1 MLICNKIKKAVIL
14 AALAVVMVPS
24 AASACNPINP
34 ICLFKKMLKACP
46 GLPVFDFV
54 SVPAII
60 PHVPAA
66 LSREAQNKAKEFADK
81 KLEQIRSVGKPADV
95 KMPKTISV
103 KGAELPNGKEIA
115 SLEAFPKVDGE
126 DPLKIAQAVEVL
138 FLRPGWQDGGES
150 GFSSYDMELM
160 AYYRKQ
166 FQLNNI
172 VEAVGFYT
180 VLDSK
185 IEELMASAE
194 KIQSQLESADDLNK
208 SERVNYEANL
218 LEYQLQ
224 IVYNQLLAL
233 KVQLVA
239 VADLVGLQP
248 ILTEPLLGKM

>member
-1 MLICNKIKKAVIL
+1 M
-14 AALAVVMVPS
+14 ALYTPEY
-24 AASACNPINP
+24 
-34 ICLFKKMLKACP
+34 K
-46 GLPVFDFV
+46 
-54 SVPAII
+54 
-60 PHVPAA
+60 
-66 LSREAQNKAKEFADK
+66 
-81 KLEQIRSVGKPADV
+81 
-95 KMPKTISV
+95 
-103 KGAELPNGKEIA
+103 PNGKEIA